1 MVTKQEA
8 IIKLT
13 SFLFHHQ
20 EKNVAIS
27 LIAGKKQPVKG
38 ANYKGS
44 NWTWQDFEVCSHKLS
59 EKVTHSTSAYLQDL
73 Y

>member
-38 ANYKGS
+38 ANYKES
-44 NWTWQDFEVCSHKLS
+44 SWAWQDFEALQPQAY
-59 EKVTHSTSAYLQDL
+59 EKR
-73 Y
+73 